1 LTINSSIFYSGF
13 TAGKGGL
20 SYNGSMT
27 IDSSLS
33 VGPSISTTPSIDR
46 GSSSTE
52 IKQTIQSFADTLR
65 IMVLMQF
72 MSSWDASSGD
82 TSINGT
88 GGSLGSSVDMSTG
101 LMSSMMSLYEQ
112 LISQQ
117 IQDATSETDQES
129 TNPASLGTTL
139 FGSAQASFHHINQFL
154 AELQVGGDGANAD
167 CGPTS
172 LIMAL
177 HQLGLRVAG
186 ETSGTNDGEA
196 VDLARLSMVTSS
208 ARDGVDAN
216 GNRVD
221 AEHSTYTN
229 FGDLARGAAAAG
241 AKSQTITASAA
252 GIQSALQSGASVIAS
267 GTFAG
272 KYPLPWTG
280 DRGIDNNTAP
290 GHATAHLIEISAYD
304 PSSNT
309 FTIHDPARVQA
320 IQVSAAALE
329 QFMAGNAG
337 AMALWK

>member
-1 LTINSSIFYSGF
+1 
-13 TAGKGGL
+13 
-20 SYNGSMT
+20 MT
-27 IDSSLS
+27 TDSSLS
-33 VGPSISTTPSIDR
+33 VGPSISASPNIDR

-65 IMVLMQF
+65 ILLLTQL
-72 MSSWDASSGD
+72 MSSWDSSNGGTLINSTGD
-82 TSINGT
+82 SV
-88 GGSLGSSVDMSTG
+88 GSSVSASMG
-101 LMSSMMSLYEQ
+101 LMSSMISLYEE

-117 IQDATSETDQES
+117 IQNATSETDQER
-129 TNPASLGTTL
+129 TNFASAAMSAP
-139 FGSAQASFHHINQFL
+139 GSAQPSFHHINQFL

-172 LIMAL
+172 LVMAL
-177 HQLGLRVAG
+177 HQLGLSVAG
-186 ETSGTNDGEA
+186 ETSDSNDGEA
-196 VDLARLSMVTSS
+196 VDLARLSMVASS

-229 FGDLARGAAAAG
+229 FDDLARGAAAAG
-241 AKSQTITASAA
+241 AKSQIIKASAA
-252 GIQSALQSGASVIAS
+252 GIQSALQNGASVIAS

-280 DRGIDNNTAP
+280 DRGIDNNSAP
-290 GHATAHLIEISAYD
+290 GHATAHLIEISSYD
-304 PSSNT
+304 PTSNT
-309 FTIHDPARVQA
+309 FTIHDPARIQA
-320 IQVSAAALE
+320 TQVSAAALE